1 MNSLFETII
10 TFIWSE
16 WPVFTVI
23 AIGIIVE
30 SISRGIKSRMKRSI
44 FSKYDNSTDQ
54 KHAEFYLNYYRK
66 IQIIDVLR
74 ALSVIAI
81 LFVIMTFKSGSSF
94 SFLAVGLGALIVTL
108 KDFILS
114 ILAFFFVLRQYHIGD
129 TIGVGDIQG
138 QIIYIRIFSIGIL
151 GKDNDGDSTGRMFVI
166 PGHKLI
172 TESIRKED
180 LHANSIRKE
189 LIKIPYKTQDFILGF
204 QEFIERLEQYLWNI
218 LPTLS
223 KKNCGNFQ
231 TYIWHKY
238 KLDIDYLEDKCIVI
252 TVGIV
257 WKWENNV
264 ENKIKIVDFVEK
276 FRKEKP
282 IKSED

>member
-1 MNSLFETII
+1 M
-10 TFIWSE
+10 
-16 WPVFTVI
+16 FTVI

-204 QEFIERLEQYLWNI
+204 QEFIERLEQYL
-218 LPTLS
+218 
-223 KKNCGNFQ
+223 
-231 TYIWHKY
+231 
-238 KLDIDYLEDKCIVI
+238 
-252 TVGIV
+252 
-257 WKWENNV
+257 
-264 ENKIKIVDFVEK
+264 
-276 FRKEKP
+276 
-282 IKSED
+282 

>member
-1 MNSLFETII
+1 MIGLII
-10 TFIWSE
+10 E
-16 WPVFTVI
+16 V
-23 AIGIIVE
+23 
-30 SISRGIKSRMKRSI
+30 ISRAVKSRMKRSI
-44 FSKYDNSTDQ
+44 FSQYDNSTDQ
-54 KHAEFYLNYYRK
+54 KHAEYYLNYYRK
-66 IQIIDVLR
+66 IQVIDVVR

-81 LFVIMTFKSGSSF
+81 LFVIMTFKNGGSF
-94 SFLAVGLGALIVTL
+94 SFLAVGIGALIITL

-189 LIKIPYKTQDFILGF
+189 LIKIPYKTRDFTFEFQDFMGS
-204 QEFIERLEQYLWNI
+204 LEKYLWEI

-231 TYIWHKY
+231 TYIGHKY
-238 KLDIDYLEDKCIVI
+238 KLDIDYLEDKCII
-252 TVGIV
+252 ISIGLVG
-257 WKWENNV
+257 KWENNV
-264 ENKIKIVDFVEK
+264 ANKIKIISFVEWYRREK
-276 FRKEKP
+276 QEKKE
-282 IKSED
+282 E